1 MTVEEW
7 AQAQW
12 FVGRQGAGA
21 RDRIDRA
28 REPRHAGQWSDGPCR
43 FPGSP
48 NDYLASAAI
57 RRAVRRGYEVR
68 LSRLS
73 CGEGKNAV
81 TKREADTCTDERV
94 AYNEAKELK

>member
-21 RDRIDRA
+21 LGSTG
-28 REPRHAGQWSDGPCR
+28 PRTSACWAMADDPCR

-48 NDYLASAAI
+48 NDYLVSAAI
-57 RRAVRRGYEVR
+57 RRATRRGYEVR
-68 LSRLS
+68 LSGLS
-73 CGEGKNAV
+73 CGEGKNAM